1 MTSPHY
7 TLLLAQQNTKEPFF
21 CIDFKKFFGLSKK
34 LQFFAQSKSFRYE

>member
-21 CIDFKKFFGLSKK
+21 CIDFKKIKVKFYSEQKSCNFFKK
-34 LQFFAQSKSFRYE
+34 SL

>member
-21 CIDFKKFFGLSKK
+21 CIDFKKNKNQVL
-34 LQFFAQSKSFRYE
+34 L